1 MYYGEEVIKFQNVGM
16 RYGLGPEILHDI
28 SLKLE
33 EGSFHFLTGDSGAG
47 KSSLLRLMYLAHR
60 PSRGLISLFG
70 KDIATTPRHILP
82 KLRRMM
88 GVVFQDF
95 KLIDHLT
102 TLENVA
108 LPLQIAGAS
117 ENEIKSKTSELLD
130 WVGLSKQMSILPR
143 LLSGGQKQRVA
154 IARAVVSRPKL
165 ILADEP
171 TGNVDDHIA
180 KRLMYLFEELNRN
193 GTTILL
199 ATHNKKL
206 LTDFPKPIL
215 QLRNGSLSLTTINNH
230 QTEPL
235 RT

>member
-1 MYYGEEVIKFQNVGM
+1 LYYGEEVIKFQNVGM

-154 IARAVVSRPKL
+154 IARAVVTRPKL

-215 QLRNGSLSLTTINNH
+215 QLRNGSLSLATINNH

>member
-1 MYYGEEVIKFQNVGM
+1 M

-154 IARAVVSRPKL
+154 IARAVVTRPKL

-230 QTEPL
+230 QTKPL